1 MCGNRIALREWG
13 LVGGGGRRKVQEHTK
28 INHMKS

>member
-1 MCGNRIALREWG
+1 MWKSHSAEGVG
-13 LVGGGGRRKVQEHTK
+13 VSGGGGRRKVQEHTK